1 MIASHEAA
9 SHSHSTCDLVSELQE
24 PHCQASWDGRAV
36 REGAAFIRRIPG
48 PYQQPGTA
56 AHGWQRQLEGVVTTA
71 MHTQRLGI
79 QEKRLIS
86 TPISRTLGRPSG
98 AFPVASV
105 HVQLQ
110 VISTPARVQI
120 YLFSSKSGETCRKS
134 MNIDEKTCFRWRFGA
149 ERPRAA

>member
-79 QEKRLIS
+79 QEK
-86 TPISRTLGRPSG
+86 TPHFDTNFENIRTSKRRIPSR
-98 AFPVASV
+98 
-105 HVQLQ
+105 
-110 VISTPARVQI
+110 
-120 YLFSSKSGETCRKS
+120 K
-134 MNIDEKTCFRWRFGA
+134 
-149 ERPRAA
+149 RPRAAAGNQYTSSRPNLSVFLEKR